1 MKKINNIGTSFYTFD
16 KLSVFNG
23 LLHFTSC
30 SGDRVNSNLGFVE
43 WAEPGRVLNNRRRMA
58 EAVGFKLECMV
69 VGQQIHSSNIAVVRE
84 TDAGK
89 GAKENAS
96 RLLSTDALVTNKR
109 NICLMVMT
117 ADCVP
122 VLLFD
127 PEKKVIAAIHAGWR
141 GTVGGI
147 VDKTID
153 LMNREYRV
161 NPENLV
167 AAIGPSIGKCCFEVG
182 EEVKDA
188 FGKYD
193 ADCSGFVS
201 GGKEAGKYQVDLREA
216 NRLQLLKAGV
226 LDERI
231 EVADKCTCCLHEE
244 FYSYRYDQGETGR
257 MGTGIML
264 L

>member
-16 KLSVFNG
+16 KLSAFNG

-30 SGDRVNSNLGFVE
+30 ADDRVNSNLGFVE
-43 WAEPGRVLNNRRRMA
+43 WAEPGRVLDNRQRMA
-58 EAVGFKLECMV
+58 EAVGFKLEHMV
-69 VGQQIHSSNIAVVRE
+69 VGQQTHSSNIAIVSE

-96 RLLSTDALVTNKR
+96 RLTSTDALVTNKR

-153 LMNREYRV
+153 LMNRDYKV

-188 FGKYD
+188 FEKYY

-201 GGKEAGKYQVDLREA
+201 DGKEPGKYQVDLREA
-216 NRLQLLKAGV
+216 NRFQLLKAGV

-231 EVADKCTCCLHEE
+231 EVADKCTYCLHEE
-244 FYSYRYDQGETGR
+244 FYSYRYDRGETGR
-257 MGTGIML
+257 MGTGIVL